1 MNKIILVGRLGR
13 DPEMSYTPNGL
24 AVTKFSLAVNRISKS
39 QSGERQEDTD
49 WYNITAWGKQAETC
63 NTVLKKGQK
72 LYVDGRFAPR
82 KYTDRSGAERISFD
96 VTVNDFE
103 ILSSKEQQPGSGS
116 QGFVGGNIDEN
127 DALGDLDDHP
137 F

>member
-1 MNKIILVGRLGR
+1 MNKILLIGNLGR

-24 AVTKFSLAVNRISKS
+24 AVTKFSLAVTRNEKS
-39 QSGERQEDTD
+39 SSGERQKETD
-49 WYNITAWGKQAETC
+49 WFNITVWGKQAEIC
-63 NTVLKKGQK
+63 NTLLKKGQK
-72 LYVDGRFAPR
+72 LYVDGRFTPR

-96 VTVNDFE
+96 VIVNDFE
-103 ILSSKEQQPGSGS
+103 LLTPKDSQGSSS
-116 QGFVGGNIDEN
+116 GFVGGNIDEN

>member
-1 MNKIILVGRLGR
+1 MNKIILVGNLGR
-13 DPEMSYTPNGL
+13 DPEMSYTPNGM
-24 AVTKFSLAVNRISKS
+24 AVTKFSLAVNRVTKS
-39 QSGERQEDTD
+39 QSGERQEETD

-63 NTVLKKGQK
+63 NTILKKGQK
-72 LYVDGRFAPR
+72 LYVDGRFTPR
-82 KYTDRSGAERISFD
+82 KYVDRSGAERISFD

-103 ILSSKEQQPGSGS
+103 ILSSKDPHQGGSS
-116 QGFVGGNIDEN
+116 GFVGGNIDEN

>member
-1 MNKIILVGRLGR
+1 MNKIILIGNLGR

-24 AVTKFSLAVNRISKS
+24 AVTKFSLAVTRNERSA
-39 QSGERQEDTD
+39 SGERQKETD
-49 WYNITAWGKQAETC
+49 WFNITVWGKQAEIC
-63 NTVLKKGQK
+63 NTLLKKGQK
-72 LYVDGRFAPR
+72 LYVDGRFTPR

-96 VTVNDFE
+96 VIVNDFE
-103 ILSSKEQQPGSGS
+103 LLTPKDSQGGSS
-116 QGFVGGNIDEN
+116 GFVGGNSDEN

>member
-1 MNKIILVGRLGR
+1 MNKIILIGNLGR

-24 AVTKFSLAVNRISKS
+24 AVTKFSLAVTRNEKS
-39 QSGERQEDTD
+39 SSGERQKETD
-49 WYNITAWGKQAETC
+49 WFNITVWGKQAEIC
-63 NTVLKKGQK
+63 NTLLKKGQK
-72 LYVDGRFAPR
+72 LYVDGRFTPR

-96 VTVNDFE
+96 VIVNDFE
-103 ILSSKEQQPGSGS
+103 LLTPKDSQGSSS
-116 QGFVGGNIDEN
+116 GFVGGNIDEN